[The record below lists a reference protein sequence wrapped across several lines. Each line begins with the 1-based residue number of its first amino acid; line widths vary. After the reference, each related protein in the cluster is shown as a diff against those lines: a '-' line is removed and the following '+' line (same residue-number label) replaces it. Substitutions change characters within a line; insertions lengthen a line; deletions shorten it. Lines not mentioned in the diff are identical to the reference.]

1 MIKVK
6 EYSSQ
11 DLIQLRKKL
20 DLNQSEFW
28 QAINVTQSGGSRYES
43 GRKVPDQV
51 LILVE
56 LVHESEPTRVFRR
69 QFILSHATLAD
80 SSNWR

>member
-28 QAINVTQSGGSRYES
+28 QAINVTQSGG
-43 GRKVPDQV
+43 
-51 LILVE
+51 
-56 LVHESEPTRVFRR
+56 
-69 QFILSHATLAD
+69 
-80 SSNWR
+80 

>member
-43 GRKVPDQV
+43 GRKVPYQL

-56 LVHESEPTRVFRR
+56 LVHERKLDLSTPTKRLKLISR
-69 QFILSHATLAD
+69 
-80 SSNWR
+80 

>member
-6 EYSSQ
+6 EYTSH

-20 DLNQSEFW
+20 GLNQSEFW
-28 QAINVTQSGGSRYES
+28 KAINVTQSCGSRYER

-51 LILVE
+51 LLLVE
-56 LVHESEPTRVFRR
+56 LVHERNIDLSTPTERAK
-69 QFILSHATLAD
+69 LH
-80 SSNWR
+80 

>member
-1 MIKVK
+1 MSDI
-6 EYSSQ
+6 YINLLQSSSQ

-56 LVHESEPTRVFRR
+56 LVHERKLDLSTPTKRLKLISR
-69 QFILSHATLAD
+69 
-80 SSNWR
+80 

>member
-6 EYSSQ
+6 EYTSR

-20 DLNQSEFW
+20 GLNQSEFW
-28 QAINVTQSGGSRYES
+28 KAINVTQSCGSRYER

-51 LILVE
+51 LLLVE
-56 LVHESEPTRVFRR
+56 LVHERNIDLSTPTERAK
-69 QFILSHATLAD
+69 LH
-80 SSNWR
+80 